1 MLKKA
6 TAQVAALSKNL
17 QNGLEKLIF
26 GLLEGYI
33 SHRKFTK
40 AIFQ

>member
-1 MLKKA
+1 MLYA
-6 TAQVAALSKNL
+6 RTQRNHS
-17 QNGLEKLIF
+17 QNQKILDNFIF